1 MYKRI
6 LSCTVC
12 MLVCRWMSFPKIGS
26 GVSTPF
32 RSSLDDEDDIDG
44 DDIDGDD
51 VDANV

>member
-26 GVSTPF
+26 GVSKPF
-32 RSSLDDEDDIDG
+32 RSSLDDKDGIDENDI
-44 DDIDGDD
+44 DD